1 MNPLAFLGRDLALDL
16 GAATTQIHVPG
27 RGIVHDEPSAVARTP
42 EDAAG
47 TPPEDGDHAVRLI
60 THVVTKVHGHPFAR
74 PRLVMPVP
82 SDATPVQR
90 DALRD
95 LAYQAAARRVT
106 LVEQELAAALG
117 AGLPVHDPA
126 GRMIADI
133 GPRLTRVAL
142 LACGTVIATRTLRT
156 GGDAATA
163 AIAALAAREH
173 GLLVGRAEAEAVKR
187 RTGPFWK
194 PPGRYV
200 IARGLDPES
209 RQARV
214 AWVPVQQL
222 YEVTKAPAEAI
233 ARAVAAILES
243 CPAELSADVAAHG
256 MVLTG
261 GGALLRGLPRRLRAT
276 MGIPVRRAPHPVHA
290 TVLGLA
296 RRMTLSSGVS
306 GRWRLG
312 RELPAAGRP
321 EVGDTV

>member
-142 LACGTVIATRTLRT
+142 RRGV
-156 GGDAATA
+156 
-163 AIAALAAREH
+163 AALAAREH